1 MQDNTLQIARNEKY
15 MQAHEQTKEK
25 VDKILDTLSN
35 TPINEVQEII
45 RIAQSQIF
53 DFTKKATK
61 DILFN

>member
-1 MQDNTLQIARNEKY
+1 MQDKTLQIVRNEKY
-15 MQAHEQTKEK
+15 MQADEQTKEK

>member
-1 MQDNTLQIARNEKY
+1 MHDNTLQIVRNEKY
-15 MQAHEQTKEK
+15 MQADEQTKEK

-53 DFTKKATK
+53 DFTKNATK